1 MPILAL
7 FCPNLG
13 RRKNLS
19 GPQRWRSSQQ
29 RLAFLRASGTLSYQ
43 RHVTFGALMADQSDL
58 PAGARPQNSAVVV
71 SLNEYKQSLDPAPV
85 TFHRRELDAILW
97 IYGRMVGEG
106 EWKDYAID
114 HLKDRA
120 IFSVFK
126 RSGEMP
132 LFRIEKNP
140 KLAAK
145 QGAYS
150 IINTNGMILK
160 RGHELPQV
168 LKVFDK
174 ALKLID

>member
-1 MPILAL
+1 MTDQPELS
-7 FCPNLG
+7 G
-13 RRKNLS
+13 RRK
-19 GPQRWRSSQQ
+19 
-29 RLAFLRASGTLSYQ
+29 AAETVIVDLREY
-43 RHVTFGALMADQSDL
+43 RQS
-58 PAGARPQNSAVVV
+58 R
-71 SLNEYKQSLDPAPV
+71 DPVPV
-85 TFHRRELDAILW
+85 TFHRRELDAILR
-97 IYGRMVGEG
+97 IYGRMVGDG

-120 IFSVFK
+120 VFSIFK
-126 RSGEMP
+126 RSGDVP

-140 KLAAK
+140 KLAGK

-150 IINTNGMILK
+150 IINAHGMILK

>member
-1 MPILAL
+1 
-7 FCPNLG
+7 
-13 RRKNLS
+13 
-19 GPQRWRSSQQ
+19 
-29 RLAFLRASGTLSYQ
+29 
-43 RHVTFGALMADQSDL
+43 MADQFDSSAD
-58 PAGARPQNSAVVV
+58 ARTQDVASVV
-71 SLNEYKQSLDPAPV
+71 SLSEYRQSREPIPV
-85 TFHRRELDAILW
+85 TFHRRELDAILR

-120 IFSVFK
+120 VFSIFK

-145 QGAYS
+145 QGAYCV
-150 IINTNGMILK
+150 INTNGMILK

-174 ALKLID
+174 VLKLID

>member
-1 MPILAL
+1 MTDTPDLRH
-7 FCPNLG
+7 G
-13 RRKNLS
+13 ES
-19 GPQRWRSSQQ
+19 RSVDNS
-29 RLAFLRASGTLSYQ
+29 SST
-43 RHVTFGALMADQSDL
+43 VVDL
-58 PAGARPQNSAVVV
+58 KEYRQN
-71 SLNEYKQSLDPAPV
+71 KDPMPV
-85 TFHRRELDAILW
+85 TFHRRELDQILW

-114 HLKDRA
+114 HTRDKA
-120 IFSVFK
+120 VFSVFK

-150 IINTNGMILK
+150 VINTNGTILK
-160 RGHELPQV
+160 RGHELNQV

-174 ALKLID
+174 ALKLVDK

>member
-1 MPILAL
+1 MTDQPDLRH
-7 FCPNLG
+7 G
-13 RRKNLS
+13 ES
-19 GPQRWRSSQQ
+19 RSVDKS
-29 RLAFLRASGTLSYQ
+29 SS
-43 RHVTFGALMADQSDL
+43 
-58 PAGARPQNSAVVV
+58 VVV
-71 SLNEYKQSLDPAPV
+71 DLREYRQSRDPQPV

-106 EWKDYAID
+106 EWRDYAID
-114 HLKDRA
+114 HLREKA
-120 IFSVFK
+120 VFSVFK

-150 IINTNGMILK
+150 VINVNGLILK
-160 RGHELPQV
+160 RGHDLNQV

-174 ALKLID
+174 ALKLVDK

>member
-1 MPILAL
+1 MTDQPDLRH
-7 FCPNLG
+7 G
-13 RRKNLS
+13 ES
-19 GPQRWRSSQQ
+19 RS
-29 RLAFLRASGTLSYQ
+29 
-43 RHVTFGALMADQSDL
+43 VD
-58 PAGARPQNSAVVV
+58 NSSSVVV
-71 SLNEYKQSLDPAPV
+71 DLREYKQSKDPLPV

-106 EWKDYAID
+106 EWRDYAID

-120 IFSVFK
+120 VFSVFK

-150 IINTNGMILK
+150 VINVNGMILK
-160 RGHELPQV
+160 RGHELNQV

-174 ALKLID
+174 ALKLVEK

>member
-1 MPILAL
+1 MTDQPDLRH
-7 FCPNLG
+7 G
-13 RRKNLS
+13 ES
-19 GPQRWRSSQQ
+19 RSVDYS
-29 RLAFLRASGTLSYQ
+29 SS
-43 RHVTFGALMADQSDL
+43 
-58 PAGARPQNSAVVV
+58 VVV
-71 SLNEYKQSLDPAPV
+71 DLREYKQSKDPLPV

-106 EWKDYAID
+106 EWRDYAID

-120 IFSVFK
+120 VFSVFK

-150 IINTNGMILK
+150 VINVNGIILK
-160 RGHELPQV
+160 RGHELNHV

-174 ALKLID
+174 ALKLVDK

>member
-1 MPILAL
+1 MTDQPESRGSRPQDI
-7 FCPNLG
+7 G
-13 RRKNLS
+13 VVVNLS
-19 GPQRWRSSQQ
+19 EYR
-29 RLAFLRASGTLSYQ
+29 
-43 RHVTFGALMADQSDL
+43 
-58 PAGARPQNSAVVV
+58 QN
-71 SLNEYKQSLDPAPV
+71 LDPVPV
-85 TFHRRELDAILW
+85 TFHRLELDAILK

-114 HLKDRA
+114 HLKDKA
-120 IFSVFK
+120 VFSVFK

-150 IINTNGMILK
+150 VVNTDGRILK

-174 ALKLID
+174 VLKLIE